1 MLLTDYLFEE
11 VKTIWD
17 EYLNHPFITEMG
29 EGTLDKEKFKKYLI
43 QDFLYLKEYAKVYGM
58 GLVKS
63 ETIEEMK
70 FFKQSI
76 NGIMKDESATRITYL
91 KNFGEK
97 IEELEKYKISFE
109 NDNYTSFMK
118 SVALTGDLL
127 DLVIAVLP
135 CAWSYYYIGK
145 KMKETYGNSLEE
157 NFYGPWIESYS
168 CKEYAKCAQKNID
181 FVNKNCGNLD
191 QNKKEKLRDIFI
203 KASVYEMKF
212 WDMAYMGVKKC

>member
-1 MLLTDYLFEE
+1 MLLTDYLFDE

-17 EYLNHPFITEMG
+17 EYLNHPFIKEMG
-29 EGTLDKEKFKKYLI
+29 EGILDTEKFRRYLI

-70 FFKQSI
+70 FFKESI
-76 NGIMKDESATRITYL
+76 NGIMEDESATHITYL

-135 CAWSYYYIGK
+135 CAWSYYYIGERM
-145 KMKETYGNSLEE
+145 KMIYGNNLEK

-168 CKEYAKCAQKNID
+168 CEQYAKCAQKNID
-181 FVNKNCGNLD
+181 FANKICTHLD
-191 QNKKEKLRDIFI
+191 ENKKEKLKDIFI
-203 KASVYEMKF
+203 KASIYEMKF
-212 WDMAYMGVKKC
+212 WDMAYEEVK